1 MCGPHGSVDLV
12 AIATEHRR
20 STVSTNRT
28 GSRSSGLLPPTEGG
42 ADGGAARSELESVP
56 CGQTRVGGVSTV
68 SVGSRED
75 AVMLC
80 LAPGVPPGSLGGGGP
95 GLHQRIGLGV
105 GPCTPALFLQAAQRG
120 GGALQQRV
128 PGAPLAAGGGVAAGA
143 GGEGGGGRG
152 RQGPL
157 GQGGG
162 ARAQAQ
168 AAEARVAQRQG
179 LLGGV

>member
-1 MCGPHGSVDLV
+1 MWSDPGGRGQHGVCRVSGRRGHALPGPRGS
-12 AIATEHRR
+12 TR
-20 STVSTNRT
+20 
-28 GSRSSGLLPPTEGG
+28 
-42 ADGGAARSELESVP
+42 ES
-56 CGQTRVGGVSTV
+56 
-68 SVGSRED
+68 
-75 AVMLC
+75 
-80 LAPGVPPGSLGGGGP
+80 GGGGL

-105 GPCTPALFLQAAQRG
+105 GPRAPALFLQAAQRG

-143 GGEGGGGRG
+143 GGGGGGGRG

>member
-1 MCGPHGSVDLV
+1 
-12 AIATEHRR
+12 
-20 STVSTNRT
+20 
-28 GSRSSGLLPPTEGG
+28 
-42 ADGGAARSELESVP
+42 
-56 CGQTRVGGVSTV
+56 
-68 SVGSRED
+68 
-75 AVMLC
+75 MLC
-80 LAPGVPPGSLGGGGP
+80 LAPGGSTREPGGAAGGGP
-95 GLHQRIGLGV
+95 GLHQRVGLGV
-105 GPCTPALFLQAAQRG
+105 GPRAPPALFLQPAQRG

-143 GGEGGGGRG
+143 GGGGCGSRR

-157 GQGGG
+157 GQRGR